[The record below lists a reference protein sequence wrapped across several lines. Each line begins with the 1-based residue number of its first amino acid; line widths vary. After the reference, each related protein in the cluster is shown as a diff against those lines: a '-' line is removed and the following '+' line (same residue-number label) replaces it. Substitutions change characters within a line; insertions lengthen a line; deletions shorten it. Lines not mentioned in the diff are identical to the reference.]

1 MGRPVPASRFKVK
14 PVPFVPPAR
23 AFLNT
28 AKRRGNAP
36 AYFVR
41 DAEGWKGTP
50 WNVYR
55 DEVRRAAR
63 ALVALG
69 VKPGDVVCIFG
80 YNKPEWVIM
89 DIAAMMAGA
98 APAGIYFTSS
108 AQDAAYILNHA
119 QCEVLLVE
127 KQEHFD
133 AIAKERAGLN
143 CLRHVVMM
151 KGVPATDP
159 LQMTWED
166 FLAKGEDRFDEEI
179 ERRLRATQPGDVGT
193 LIYTSGTTGPPKAV
207 QLTHGALAYNASIV
221 PQVWKVSEKDRIIS
235 YLPLA
240 HIAEQMIT
248 IHFQTAI
255 GNEVYFAKS
264 LLDLPQHL
272 AEVRPHMF
280 FGVPRVFEK
289 MASAVQQKLGQAKG
303 PKAKLANWALRVGQE
318 WHRREGEN
326 LPRGPKLRLAK
337 AAASSLVHKKAK
349 RAMGLDQA
357 RVVTSG
363 AAPISPE
370 TLKFLNGLDIP
381 IRELWGLSETC
392 GSGSVNLPGA
402 TRLGS
407 VGRPTP
413 GNEIKIMPDGEICVK
428 SAANFLGYAK
438 DPEAT
443 SRTLIDG
450 WLHTGD
456 IGHIDEDGFLFIT
469 GRKKDIIITS
479 GGKNIA
485 PANLELELTAL
496 PLVEAAIVC
505 GDRRPY
511 LTALLTLNSEAVA
524 GFASEKGISLKD
536 PRISE
541 AIDAQIQTGI
551 DEINTRHARVEHIRR
566 FAILPGAL
574 SIEGGELTP
583 TMKIKR
589 SAVINRHQ
597 AVLDQLY
604 AAEIATP

>member
-14 PVPFVPPAR
+14 HVPFVPPAR

-28 AKRRGNAP
+28 AKRRGTAP

-41 DAEGWKGTP
+41 DAEGWKGTS
-50 WNVYR
+50 WNVYAN
-55 DEVRRAAR
+55 EVRRAAR

-69 VKPGDVVCIFG
+69 VKQGDVVCIFG

-89 DIAAMMAGA
+89 DLAAMMVGA

-108 AQDAAYILNHA
+108 PQDAAYIINHA
-119 QCEVLLVE
+119 QCEVLLAE
-127 KQEHFD
+127 KQEHFE
-133 AIAKERAGLN
+133 AVAKERARLN

-151 KGVPATDP
+151 KGAPATDP
-159 LQMTWED
+159 LQMSWD
-166 FLAKGEDRFDEEI
+166 AFLAKGEDRFNEEV
-179 ERRLRATQPGDVGT
+179 ERRLQATQPGDVGT

-207 QLTHGALAYNASIV
+207 QLTQGALAYNANLV
-221 PQVWKVSEKDRIIS
+221 PQIWKTSETDRMMS

-248 IHFQTAI
+248 IHIQTVV
-255 GNEVYFAKS
+255 GNSVYFAKS
-264 LLDLPQHL
+264 VLELAQHL
-272 AEVRPHMF
+272 PEVRPHSF

-289 MASAVQQKLGQAKG
+289 MASAVQLKIAEAKG
-303 PKAKLANWALRVGQE
+303 PKATLAKWALRVGEE

-326 LPRGPKLRLAK
+326 LPRGPRLRIAK
-337 AAASSLVHKKAK
+337 AVASALVHKKIK

-357 RVVTSG
+357 RLVTSG

-370 TLKFLNGLDIP
+370 TLRFLNGLDIP

-407 VGRPTP
+407 VGRATP

-428 SAANFLGYAK
+428 SVANFLGYAK
-438 DPEAT
+438 DPDAT

-456 IGHIDEDGFLFIT
+456 IGHLDEDGFLYIT

-485 PANLELELTAL
+485 PANLEMDLTGL

-505 GDRRPY
+505 GERRPY
-511 LTALLTLNSEAVA
+511 LTALLTLNPEAVSR
-524 GFASEKGISLKD
+524 FASEKGMSASD
-536 PRISE
+536 ARINE
-541 AIDAQIQTGI
+541 AIKSEIQRGI

-566 FAILPGAL
+566 FAVLPGSL

-589 SAVINRHQ
+589 IAVMGRHQ
-597 AVLDQLY
+597 AIIDELY
-604 AAEIATP
+604 AMDNATS

>member
-1 MGRPVPASRFKVK
+1 
-14 PVPFVPPAR
+14 
-23 AFLNT
+23 
-28 AKRRGNAP
+28 
-36 AYFVR
+36 
-41 DAEGWKGTP
+41 
-50 WNVYR
+50 
-55 DEVRRAAR
+55 
-63 ALVALG
+63 
-69 VKPGDVVCIFG
+69 
-80 YNKPEWVIM
+80 
-89 DIAAMMAGA
+89 
-98 APAGIYFTSS
+98 
-108 AQDAAYILNHA
+108 
-119 QCEVLLVE
+119 VLLVE